1 MKSITTLT
9 NQTNMSAAVSFGNAD
24 EPLSREQLVELLDT
38 QLAVI
43 GGGNGDCPCI

>member
-9 NQTNMSAAVSFGNAD
+9 NQTNMSAAVSLGSAD

-38 QLAVI
+38 QLAAI
-43 GGGNGDCPCI
+43 GGGHGDMPCI